1 MELPI
6 EVRAMLTPSQL
17 RRFNEL
23 TEFEQQSFLYEISK
37 HLVKPTTLL
46 ILTILGIHYIYL
58 KQIGKQF
65 KFWFTLGG
73 LVIWYLLDLINY
85 RKKAEEHNQS
95 IIQRYL

>member
-1 MELPI
+1 
-6 EVRAMLTPSQL
+6 
-17 RRFNEL
+17 
-23 TEFEQQSFLYEISK
+23 
-37 HLVKPTTLL
+37 L

-73 LVIWYLLDLINY
+73 LGIWYLLDLINY
-85 RKKAEEHNQS
+85 RKKTEEHNQS